1 VLHDSRPWHHGPFYE
16 RRSHNLQSRS
26 LFPLKNRHLSADDI
40 GGLGG
45 YYMGLLHYCL
55 AEVEGDS
62 KGHQP
67 YPPPESR
74 NHKSRPV
81 FDRHILL
88 PRCYQDRT
96 NQPHLP
102 PFQAHPGLW
111 FLVGLGC
118 LRLDSLN
125 FVNRRSFRL
134 YRGDDPW
141 LSLLQA
147 AILISPENGM
157 TRWAKCGIERVTFR
171 LGTPDLLT
179 PTNPLKNLPT
189 AASPWK

>member
-16 RRSHNLQSRS
+16 RRSHSLQSRS

-45 YYMGLLHYCL
+45 YYMGLLHYFL
-55 AEVEGDS
+55 AEVEGNS
-62 KGHQP
+62 KSHQP

-118 LRLDSLN
+118 LRLGYLD
-125 FVNRRSFRL
+125 FVNRRSPVHPPRETYQATRSSTPVARDHRL
-134 YRGDDPW
+134 AEPQRSTDHRVPW
-141 LSLLQA
+141 RRSVGPSSSHC
-147 AILISPENGM
+147 LI
-157 TRWAKCGIERVTFR
+157 
-171 LGTPDLLT
+171 
-179 PTNPLKNLPT
+179 
-189 AASPWK
+189 